1 MEDRLGA
8 LQYQNLPKQ
17 EKCQHKLVKL
27 KDSNENKKGECL
39 DCSLIISL
47 DMGYAQIGLVKN
59 GLYRRKDR
67 VQSEVFSI
75 GIDGVIE
82 QMRRNYRYNGT
93 MDDL

>member
-1 MEDRLGA
+1 MS
-8 LQYQNLPKQ
+8 P

-27 KDSNENKKGECL
+27 KDSNENKIGGCL
-39 DCSLIISL
+39 DCNSTVSL
-47 DMGYAQIGLVKN
+47 DTGYAQIGLVKN
-59 GLYRRKDR
+59 GLYRRDDR
-67 VQSEVFSI
+67 TQNEVSFS